1 MKVFIVFGTRPEA
14 IKLAP
19 VIYSLRERFDVRIIS
34 TGQHLDMVHQVTD
47 FFRLI
52 PDYSFGCMTE
62 KPDLEKLHECI
73 QKEMRIAIDS
83 EDPDLIIVQGDTLTT
98 YAAAFVGFMLKKP
111 VFHVEAGLR
120 SFNKY
125 SPFPEETLRVLVSR
139 LVDFHFVPTLRAYKN
154 LLSEG
159 IRKDRIIITGNTV
172 VDAILLAQRLV
183 NENAILKELS
193 GYDQKIE
200 KLLNTMRLV
209 LITVHRREN
218 IGAPLREICRAIRF
232 LSERYKDVLFL
243 WPLHKNPEV
252 REIVLEELMNRQ
264 ENIVFTEALS
274 YQTMIYLMKRSHILM
289 TDSGGIQEEASTFG
303 KPVLILRDTTER
315 PEVVDAGIGFIVGKD
330 KERITEVF
338 SQFYEDEDIYRA
350 ISKISNPFGDGK
362 ASEKILQ
369 FLMLDN
375 IKDFIKWYPSSYMEV
390 LNIPNTFNLGGTP

>member
-274 YQTMIYLMKRSHILM
+274 YQTMIYLMKRSHVLM

-390 LNIPNTFNLGGTP
+390 LNIPNTFSLGGTP